1 MSEEKAFTEDDVA
14 NDFVDAIDTMIGENL
29 GHRGRLD
36 DYDWWAGPEDGDD
49 DDGAW
54 PFTVVRDDRE
64 FEVDIDVRV
73 VELTPERKARREAD
87 MRELKARIERHDAAV
102 KAAQERYDAA
112 EAQP

>member
-36 DYDWWAGPEDGDD
+36 DYDWWAGPEDGDN
-49 DDGAW
+49 DGAW

-87 MRELKARIERHDAAV
+87 MRELKARMSQSLRLYQ
-102 KAAQERYDAA
+102 KAAQERHDAGRRS
-112 EAQP
+112 